1 MTVSALRISGSKDAP
16 PGRFGADDGRHLLSA
31 GLATARSRLL
41 AGKKGE
47 GMFAAT
53 YRVLGD
59 YADPGVKVNPL
70 SALAPGL
77 LRNLVEILSNPIVGP
92 KDSIMGE
99 VPSSP

>member
-1 MTVSALRISGSKDAP
+1 MLGN
-16 PGRFGADDGRHLLSA
+16 
-31 GLATARSRLL
+31 LL
-41 AGKKGE
+41 AGTKGE

-59 YADPGVKVNPL
+59 YADPGVRVNPL

-77 LRNLVEILSNPIVGP
+77 LRNLVEILSNPIV
-92 KDSIMGE
+92 DSEDPIVGK